1 MAVTFIRHFDVKHD
15 IATLTIEF
23 DNILNEYPYTIR
35 AVFYEDS
42 TVKDDQTIT
51 GITNYAVTITSNDA
65 RDINRIEISVL
76 AMLPNYRIRVN
87 RMGFYETD
95 FTVDFN
101 SIKEHTNKI
110 TKLEKLKNVN
120 VNEYSYA
127 SQGSSSTL
135 FQSTTTATTLHA
147 EFGVASNVAISVSGG
162 TLISSTIYAQ
172 AADMVFSSGTKTVT
186 ITGIPQTEAFVT
198 HTYNY
203 NAVGDDD
210 NEENPLITNETMAD
224 ALAQHI
230 SDYLQLRNT
239 YDFSYRGNPELE
251 CGDIIGVE
259 TDFASESY
267 GLVLKDTLSFSG
279 AWSGTLTVKGLD

>member
-162 TLISSTIYAQ
+162 TLVSSTIYAQ
-172 AADMVFSSGTKTVT
+172 AADMVLSSGTKTVT